1 MSIVALDLDG
11 TLITYEKIY
20 SIYKRAYEKT
30 IETLKRKNVRI
41 PTELEKHSNEYYR
54 AFREIE
60 RFREEFEKIYDEILK
75 ENSYLKEEKERAE
88 RIYNSI
94 ITKFKPRDVYI
105 ITGNPKGREIIKNIL
120 PEISEEKIFITSEG
134 NYEGEKISLL
144 KRLNIEIYIAD
155 LDIDKKIAEEAG
167 VKFLNVKEIEKE
179 LFSR

>member
-41 PTELEKHSNEYYR
+41 PTELEKHGNEYYR

-60 RFREEFEKIYDEILK
+60 RFTEEFEKIYDEILK

-88 RIYNSI
+88 RIYNFV
-94 ITKFKPRDVYI
+94 ITEFKPKDVYI
-105 ITGNPKGREIIKNIL
+105 ITANPKAKEIIKNIL
-120 PEISEEKIFITSEG
+120 PEIPEEKIFITWGG
-134 NYEGEKISLL
+134 NYEEEKIPLL
-144 KRLNIEIYIAD
+144 IKLNAEIYIGD
-155 LDIDKKIAEEAG
+155 LPVDKKIAEKAG
-167 VKFLNVKEIEKE
+167 VRFLNIREIERE